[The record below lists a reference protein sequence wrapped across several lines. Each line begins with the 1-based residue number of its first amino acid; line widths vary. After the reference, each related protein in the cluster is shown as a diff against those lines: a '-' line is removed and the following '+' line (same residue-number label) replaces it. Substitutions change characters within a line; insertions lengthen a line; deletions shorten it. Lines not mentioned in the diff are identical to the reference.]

1 MNNDESLKITWEHK
15 RAIQLGKGRGGEIGV
30 IFISLE
36 PYSKITLKIM
46 NANENVEPN
55 SYGFRLG

>member
-15 RAIQLGKGRGGEIGV
+15 RAINLGEAGGMGV
-30 IFISLE
+30 TFISLE

-46 NANENVEPN
+46 NANANVEPN
-55 SYGFRLG
+55 SYRFKLG